1 VALRS
6 TKYCTT
12 YKEIH
17 CHILGMLRVEMTLA
31 AGRWFSTGPP
41 VSSTNKT
48 DRHDIT
54 EILLKVAL
62 SIIALTINL
71 MWLTLAFIEM
81 RVPCQESA
89 G

>member
-1 VALRS
+1 M
-6 TKYCTT
+6 KNTT
-12 YKEIH
+12 LSEQYQNSIEP
-17 CHILGMLRVEMTLA
+17 
-31 AGRWFSTGPP
+31 GRWFSTGPP

-62 SIIALTINL
+62 SITLTINL

-81 RVPCQESA
+81 RVPCQDD
-89 G
+89 GPC